1 RNAYFNLHKLG
12 AAAREYLPD
21 FYGAMDDGTNTGDTT
36 DRLYVSWELT
46 SPAAVAAAR
55 GGVVGF
61 DAATVRDAGAV
72 VVLDRV
78 DDEPVASGGHPAPGV
93 PLLVAMPA
101 DGEALRARDLAAAL
115 RWRHAVREA
124 FAGALSHGYAVRDAT
139 RDGYYVLGVPG

>member
-55 GGVVGF
+55 GDVIGF
-61 DAATVRDAGAV
+61 DAATVRDAGAA

-78 DDEPVASGGHPAPGV
+78 DDEPVASGGRPAPGG
-93 PLLVAMPA
+93 PLPVAAAPRTEAARAPDPA
-101 DGEALRARDLAAAL
+101 ARPRVRAGGRGASTRRARRRPARRRPA
-115 RWRHAVREA
+115 RS
-124 FAGALSHGYAVRDAT
+124 G
-139 RDGYYVLGVPG
+139 